1 MPKKKD
7 SICSQI
13 LTPKQ
18 FGPICWFMALF
29 VAIFYSQCNRKI
41 LLKASKNWVQD
52 NELFKTLYD
61 VLHNKYLKKSANGE
75 DYDYFSDDT
84 FIKILS
90 LLFQENKKIFP
101 FNPKH
106 KKMLKAF
113 SPQLYIGKL
122 YTLLGIDYKMFDYNK
137 GRNILRYSCFN
148 KEYDNLLI
156 LKIENENYS
165 KYEINDKKG
174 ILIGHKYIED
184 DYAPP
189 ILIIMVHDDFEY
201 PIYESILPNNVIPET
216 SKNSKIR
223 YRQNNITYNEQN
235 YTLDSVV
242 LFNSNTEDNNGHIIA
257 GITCEDKRYIYN
269 GWIKKSIDTS
279 KGITRDI
286 PCQLMPYNWNIMFD
300 NNFSLN
306 TQNCL
311 PDILETEVEKGEFS
325 FNFSEGIRI
334 LIYVKDEAESK
345 TSKYIE
351 SYIKDDDDDIL
362 EIPKESSPSLLRNDK
377 YKKNP
382 ISPPNWVE
390 LSKNLHAVEFS
401 SVESK
406 GGKNIQ
412 NKILTK
418 SPKNCPK
425 GKVLNPKTGRY
436 ILIKNALNKNE
447 VNTKSPK
454 KCPEGKVLNPKTGR
468 FINKKPLIAIK
479 PYNKKGGRICSK
491 ILTPKQVGETCWFM
505 SIFVAMFYSQRSR
518 KILLRA
524 SRKWNLKKDL
534 FKKLNDILHD
544 KYLKTSKGN
553 DYSDYNGDI
562 FIEILSLLYEENE
575 IIFPYN
581 PKEFSYGF
589 WAEVYIGRLYKLL
602 NVDYKMFDYQPHF
615 NRVAY
620 SAFNEG
626 LDIFRYDIFNK
637 NLKRRVGI
645 AVEKGYKYVE
655 DKKAPPILII
665 RLYDFDNFDMYY
677 KGNMLE
683 SHVLPDGDA
692 KDELKSTREQIT
704 YNEKMYKLDS
714 TILMSFNG
722 HDYGESHYIT
732 GITCKNKK
740 YIYNGWLRTQ
750 MDPRTVDK
758 NKTIKIPCELMRY
771 EWDVDNKY
779 FCIDTKN
786 CSPKILDYNTELKK
800 TMPIDFC
807 FNFKYGQRLLIY
819 VREDATSENS
829 KETSSPVSK

>member
-1 MPKKKD
+1 MPKKEY

-29 VAIFYSQCNRKI
+29 VAMFYSQHNRKI

-75 DYDYFSDDT
+75 DYDDFSDDT

-90 LLFQENKKIFP
+90 LLFQKNKKIFP

-137 GRNILRYSCFN
+137 RRNILRYSCFN
-148 KEYDNLLI
+148 KEYDDLLI

-165 KYEINDKKG
+165 NYEINDKKG

-201 PIYESILPNNVIPET
+201 PIYESTLPNNVIPET

-223 YRQNNITYNEQN
+223 YRQNNVTYNEQN
-235 YTLDSVV
+235 YTLDSVI
-242 LFNSNTEDNNGHIIA
+242 LFNNNTEDNNGHIIA

-269 GWIKKSIDTS
+269 GWIKKSIDAS

-286 PCQLMPYNWNIMFD
+286 PCQLMPYNWNIMSD

-311 PDILETEVEKGEFS
+311 PDILETEVEKGDFS

-334 LIYVKDEAESK
+334 LIYVKDETKSK

-351 SYIKDDDDDIL
+351 SYIKDIKDDDIL

-377 YKKNP
+377 HKKYS
-382 ISPPNWVE
+382 ISLPNWVE
-390 LSKNLHAVEFS
+390 LSKNLHAVELS

-412 NKILTK
+412 NKIL
-418 SPKNCPK
+418 
-425 GKVLNPKTGRY
+425 
-436 ILIKNALNKNE
+436 
-447 VNTKSPK
+447 TKSPK

-505 SIFVAMFYSQRSR
+505 AVFVSMFYSQRSR
-518 KILLRA
+518 KILLDA
-524 SRKWNLKKDL
+524 SKDWDIKKDL
-534 FKKLNDILHD
+534 FKKLNDILRD
-544 KYLKTSKGN
+544 KYLKKGKGN
-553 DYSDYNGDI
+553 DYIDYNGDI
-562 FIEILSLLYEENE
+562 FIEILSLLYEENQLV
-575 IIFPYN
+575 FPYN

-589 WAEVYIGRLYKLL
+589 WAHVYIGRLYKLL
-602 NVDYKMFDYQPHF
+602 NVDYKMFDYEPIH

-620 SAFNEG
+620 SAFNEE
-626 LDIFRYDIFNK
+626 LDIFRYSVINK
-637 NLKRRVGI
+637 TIQRRVDI
-645 AVEKGYKYVE
+645 PVEKGYKYVE
-655 DKKAPPILII
+655 DKKTPPILII
-665 RLYDFDNFDMYY
+665 RLYDYDGFNLYD
-677 KGNMLE
+677 KGSMLE
-683 SHVLPDGDA
+683 SHVLPDGEA
-692 KDELKSTREQIT
+692 KDELKSLKEKII
-704 YNEKMYKLDS
+704 YNKKIYKLDS
-714 TILMSFNG
+714 TILLSFNG
-722 HDYGESHYIT
+722 NEYGKSHYIT

-750 MDPRTVDK
+750 MDPKTVDE

-771 EWDVDNKY
+771 EWDVNNNY
-779 FCIDTKN
+779 FCLDTSN
-786 CSPKILDYNTELKK
+786 CSPKILDYQH
-800 TMPIDFC
+800 PIYRAPLTQALRMKYC
-807 FNFKYGQRLLIY
+807 FNFNNGKRLLIY
-819 VREDATSENS
+819 VREDAKSQTSNE
-829 KETSSPVSK
+829 SSSSLSPR

>member
-1 MPKKKD
+1 MPKKED

-29 VAIFYSQCNRKI
+29 VAIFYSQYNRKI

-75 DYDYFSDDT
+75 DYDDFSDDT

-90 LLFQENKKIFP
+90 LLFQKNKKIFP

-137 GRNILRYSCFN
+137 RRNILRYSCFN
-148 KEYDNLLI
+148 KEYDDLLI

-165 KYEINDKKG
+165 NNEINDKKG
-174 ILIGHKYIED
+174 VLIGHKYIED

-201 PIYESILPNNVIPET
+201 PIYESILSNNVIPET

-223 YRQNNITYNEQN
+223 YRENNVTYNEQN

-242 LFNSNTEDNNGHIIA
+242 LFNSNTQDNNGHIIA

-269 GWIKKSIDTS
+269 GWIKKSIDAS
-279 KGITRDI
+279 KGITRNI
-286 PCQLMPYNWNIMFD
+286 PCQLMPYNWNIKFD

-306 TQNCL
+306 TQNCI
-311 PDILETEVEKGEFS
+311 PDILKTEVKKGNFS
-325 FNFSEGIRI
+325 FNFSTGIRI

-345 TSKYIE
+345 PSKYIE
-351 SYIKDDDDDIL
+351 SNIEDDEDDEDDDIL
-362 EIPKESSPSLLRNDK
+362 EFPKESSPSLLPNDK
-377 YKKNP
+377 HNKTP
-382 ISPPNWVE
+382 IPP
-390 LSKNLHAVEFS
+390 FG
-401 SVESK
+401 

-412 NKILTK
+412 NRIL
-418 SPKNCPK
+418 
-425 GKVLNPKTGRY
+425 
-436 ILIKNALNKNE
+436 
-447 VNTKSPK
+447 TKSPK
-454 KCPEGKVLNPKTGR
+454 KCPEGKVLNPNTGR

-505 SIFVAMFYSQRSR
+505 TVFVSMFYSQRSR
-518 KILLRA
+518 KILLDA
-524 SRKWNLKKDL
+524 SKDWDIKKDL
-534 FKKLNDILHD
+534 FKKLNDILRD

-553 DYSDYNGDI
+553 DYIDYNGDI
-562 FIEILSLLYEENE
+562 FIEILSLLYEENQLV
-575 IIFPYN
+575 FPYN

-602 NVDYKMFDYQPHF
+602 NVDYKMFDYQPNH

-620 SAFNEG
+620 SAFNED
-626 LDIFRYDIFNK
+626 LDIFRYIILKKYIKRIADIP
-637 NLKRRVGI
+637 
-645 AVEKGYKYVE
+645 VEKGYKYVE

-665 RLYDFDNFDMYY
+665 RLYNDDGFDLYN

-683 SHVLPDGDA
+683 SHVLPDGEA
-692 KDELKSTREQIT
+692 KDELKSTREKIT
-704 YNEKMYKLDS
+704 YNEKIYKLDS

-722 HDYGESHYIT
+722 NDYGESHYIT

-750 MDPRTVDK
+750 MDPKTVDK

-771 EWDVDNKY
+771 EWDVNKKY
-779 FCIDTKN
+779 FCLDTSN
-786 CSPKILDYNTELKK
+786 CSPKILDHQHPIHISALTQLTQ
-800 TMPIDFC
+800 TMQINYC
-807 FNFKYGQRLLIY
+807 FNFNYGEKLLIY
-819 VREDATSENS
+819 VREDAKSQTS
-829 KETSSPVSK
+829 KESSSSPGK